1 VTTHALDHDE
11 IQTTRGEKFLAVVLG
26 IFLLIGLVWA
36 YGKLD
41 TRDTYYEAP
50 SYTVSEQAAIDSNQA
65 ADQELAAAQT
75 ARTQAFSNLEFTRE
89 RYRTALDAGQPA
101 PDLEAD
107 YRRAEEALAS
117 ADARLAAAQQ
127 RVAATEP
134 AAQAASDR
142 YFDEQSQRQQREARL
157 TFFLRLALSLVALGL
172 AYGLVIGLRGSRYF
186 TLALAGV
193 GAAVVLSLVLAGD
206 YIEDYVEW
214 RDTGPVVLSAAG
226 IALTFVTFW
235 ALQRYLQRRIPLR
248 RVRKGE
254 CPFCGFPVTDN
265 SSCEGCGRIV
275 AGSCG
280 SCGDRRRVGV
290 LFCGSCGKA

>member
-1 VTTHALDHDE
+1 MTTHALDHDE

-41 TRDTYYEAP
+41 TRDSYYGAP
-50 SYTVSEQAAIDSNQA
+50 SYTASEQATIDLNQSA
-65 ADQELAAAQT
+65 EQERAAAQ
-75 ARTQAFSNLEFTRE
+75 AAQAQALSNLELARE
-89 RYRTALDAGQPA
+89 RYRTALDAGLSA

-107 YRRAEEALAS
+107 YRRAEDTLSS

-127 RVAATEP
+127 RVAETQP
-134 AAQAASDR
+134 AAQIASDR
-142 YFDEQSQRQQREARL
+142 FFDEQRRRQQREARV
-157 TFFLRLALSLVALGL
+157 TFFLRLAFSLAALGL

-206 YIEDYVEW
+206 YVEDYVAW

-280 SCGDRRRVGV
+280 SCADRRRVGV